1 MKFGDNLKLVRKSNK
16 ISQEELALRLG
27 VSRQSVSKWET
38 GENYP
43 SMTNILCLC
52 DIFKCKI
59 NELVHEDF
67 TDINSLDDEIKMS
80 VVKFKE
86 NEQKRMKGLSKA
98 IYIIARIFKVVAS
111 VGMVSA
117 IVLLIASLIIFPK
130 SKFDVDN
137 KKVSF
142 YDKEYSYNINDNK
155 FEVGNNE
162 KKYGV
167 FTFNDDEKEEVL
179 KFIDTSTTYKVS
191 FMITLCVSLFLSCL
205 FLFRMLNNLEKLFLN
220 IHDKDT
226 PFDTNNVNY
235 IKMIAI
241 NLLLYVLIPDVVG
254 GIASV
259 LFNLNLNIEV
269 NMIDYLFVVVVIT
282 LAYIFKYGYE
292 IQLDSKGKMYG
303 KIDEEKN

>member
-16 ISQEELALRLG
+16 ISQEELAFRLG

-86 NEQKRMKGLSKA
+86 NEQNRMKGLSRA
-98 IYIIARIFKVVAS
+98 IYIMARIFKVVAN

-117 IVLLIASLIIFPK
+117 IILLIASLIIFPK
-130 SKFDVDN
+130 AKFDVDN
-137 KKVSF
+137 QKVSF
-142 YDKEYSYNINDNK
+142 YDKVYSYNINDNK
-155 FEVGNNE
+155 FKVGNNE
-162 KKYGV
+162 KKNVV
-167 FTFNDDEKEEVL
+167 FTFNDDEIEEVL
-179 KFIDTSTTYKVS
+179 KFIDTSTTYKIS
-191 FMITLCVSLFLSCL
+191 FMITLCVSLFLSCF
-205 FLFRMLNNLEKLFLN
+205 FLFKMLSYLEKLYLS

-226 PFDTNNVNY
+226 PFDTDNVNY

-241 NLLLYVLIPDVVG
+241 NLLLYVLTPDVVG